1 MSRTAHSA
9 GIFSRKSAGS
19 CANCI
24 PSASF
29 NCDVPMIAP
38 MPMVKPFTTDSG
50 TSSTSRPARSRPAT
64 TRITPAMKVAV
75 TSPSSPWTATTP
87 ATTTMNAPVGPPIC
101 TRLPPSAEI
110 RKPATMAVTSPSAGL
125 APDAMAMAMDS
136 GMATI
141 ATVIPGQQI
150 GAELGQGVGA
160 QGGDDFGQK
169 HPGGPQKISGGR
181 KGGPSRKGD
190 AIPLP
195 CGLSTP
201 GLGGID
207 AEFPASP
214 PFRPGTRCAYK
225 RKRSGGLIES
235 RNLGDLG
242 TGHTRMFGLGG
253 LFSSD
258 MAIDLGTAN
267 TLVYVKGRGIVLS
280 EPSVVAYHVKDGV
293 KKVLAVGEDAKL
305 MLGRTPGS
313 IEAIRPMREGVI
325 ADFAVAEEMIKYF
338 IRKVA
343 KRSTF
348 SRPKIIV
355 CVPHGATPVEKRAI
369 RESVLRA
376 GARRAGLIAEPI
388 AAAIGAGM
396 PITDP
401 TGNMVVDIGGGTTE
415 VAVLSLGDI
424 VYARSVRVGGD
435 RMDEAIINYLR
446 RQHNLLVGEST
457 AERIKTSI
465 GTARMPDDG
474 RGQSMHI
481 RGRDL
486 LNGVP
491 KETEISQAQVAEA
504 LAEPV
509 QAICEA
515 VMTALEA
522 TPPDLA
528 ADIVDRG
535 VMLTGGGALLGQ
547 LDLALREQTGL
558 AISVADES
566 LNCVALGTGKAL
578 EYEKQLRHVIDYDS

>member
-1 MSRTAHSA
+1 
-9 GIFSRKSAGS
+9 
-19 CANCI
+19 
-24 PSASF
+24 
-29 NCDVPMIAP
+29 
-38 MPMVKPFTTDSG
+38 
-50 TSSTSRPARSRPAT
+50 
-64 TRITPAMKVAV
+64 
-75 TSPSSPWTATTP
+75 
-87 ATTTMNAPVGPPIC
+87 
-101 TRLPPSAEI
+101 
-110 RKPATMAVTSPSAGL
+110 
-125 APDAMAMAMDS
+125 
-136 GMATI
+136 
-141 ATVIPGQQI
+141 
-150 GAELGQGVGA
+150 
-160 QGGDDFGQK
+160 
-169 HPGGPQKISGGR
+169 
-181 KGGPSRKGD
+181 
-190 AIPLP
+190 
-195 CGLSTP
+195 
-201 GLGGID
+201 
-207 AEFPASP
+207 
-214 PFRPGTRCAYK
+214 
-225 RKRSGGLIES
+225 
-235 RNLGDLG
+235 
-242 TGHTRMFGLGG
+242 MFGLSS

-293 KKVLAVGEDAKL
+293 RKVLAVGEDAKL

-325 ADFAVAEEMIKYF
+325 ADFATAEEMIKYF
-338 IRKVA
+338 IRKVH
-343 KRSTF
+343 KSPRLF
-348 SRPKIIV
+348 GGPKIIV
-355 CVPHGATPVEKRAI
+355 CVPYGATPVEKRAI
-369 RESVLRA
+369 RTSVLQA

-401 TGNMVVDIGGGTTE
+401 TGNMIVDIGGGTTE

-435 RMDEAIINYLR
+435 RMDEAIVSYLR
-446 RQHNLLVGEST
+446 RQHNLLVGEQT

-509 QAICEA
+509 QQICEA